1 MKVRFLFALSLL
13 SVVVSL
19 SARNFMFKHLE
30 VADGLSN
37 NSVYAILKDKDGF
50 MWFGTASGL
59 NRYDGYRFKVYR
71 HVAEDSTS
79 IPDNYVTGLMDA
91 PDFLWV
97 RLSMGYALFDK
108 REDKFIGNLDGFMKR
123 IGSKRESPECVYVDS
138 AENT

>member
-19 SARNFMFKHLE
+19 SAQNFMFKHLE

-71 HVAEDSTS
+71 HLAEDSTS

-97 RLSMGYALFDK
+97 RLSMGYALFA
-108 REDKFIGNLDGFMKR
+108 RGR
-123 IGSKRESPECVYVDS
+123 ISSSEIWTGL
-138 AENT
+138 

>member
-1 MKVRFLFALSLL
+1 MKVRFLFILSFL

-71 HVAEDSTS
+71 HLAEDSTS
-79 IPDNYVTGLMDA
+79 IPDNNVIGLMDA

-97 RLSMGYALFDK
+97 RLSTGYALFDK
-108 REDKFIGNLDGFMKR
+108 TKDRFNRNLEEFMR
-123 IGSKRESPECVYVDS
+123 SIGS
-138 AENT
+138 